1 MLRKAFFVGLSMAS
15 LSAMTAFAVDHSHI
29 PPILHISHFQ
39 NAPGC
44 DAAKVMPK
52 LRTGAPG
59 VDGQKFAQFSCQQK
73 CRDALFKCHNS
84 CDSSGKG
91 RECKN
96 KCDDASIKCGNNC

>member
-15 LSAMTAFAVDHSHI
+15 LSAMTAFAVDQSRI

-39 NAPGC
+39 DAAGC

-59 VDGQKFAQFSCQQK
+59 VTGQEFADNQSCVKNCLAGWRQCRAPCISPQCGDQCDQQV
-73 CRDALFKCHNS
+73 
-84 CDSSGKG
+84 
-91 RECKN
+91 EVCK
-96 KCDDASIKCGNNC
+96 KLCPP